1 MSSNEEIRDE
11 RIKKVESLR
20 GQGIDPFVADCNRT
34 AIIAEYNS
42 AFAEYLENQTAETVA
57 GRIISFRSHGASIF
71 LDIHDGTEKIQ
82 IYLKKDH
89 IGDAEFDRFQSVVDK
104 GDFIEV
110 SGKAFLTKSQQNTI
124 LADSWRLLTKSLVPV
139 PDAWYGIKDEDER
152 YRKRYLDILL
162 NPESR
167 DIVYKRSLFWNTIRT
182 YLLDKQFIEVET
194 PVLETTT
201 GGADA
206 RPFITHHNALDID
219 VYLRISAGELWQ
231 KKLLVAGIPRTFEIG
246 RIFRNEGMSNEHLQD
261 YTQLEYYMAYA
272 DFNTGM
278 EMTKELY
285 RLIADKVFGTQV
297 FNIKGHTV
305 DLGAEWQV
313 HDFSKEIE
321 KHFGVNP
328 LDTTIEEVKGA
339 LEDHS
344 IEFDSKGFNVERG
357 IDLLW
362 KKIRKSIAGPGF
374 LIGVPVYLEPLA
386 KRSRTDNRVVER
398 FQVLLAGSEMGKG
411 FSELNDPIDQRDRF
425 MHQQALRDQG
435 DEEAQMADMDYVEAL
450 EYGMPP
456 AFGFGLSERLFSFL
470 LDKPVRETQIFPLM
484 RPRSDSTTDTTTEES
499 A

>member
-1 MSSNEEIRDE
+1 MSSVEEIRDE
-11 RIKKVESLR
+11 RIKKVQSLR
-20 GQGIDPFVADCNRT
+20 EQGIDPFTADCNPT
-34 AIIAEYNS
+34 ITLSEYNPK
-42 AFAEYLENQTAETVA
+42 FATYLENQKPETVV

-71 LDIHDGTEKIQ
+71 LDIHDGTDKIQ
-82 IYLKKDH
+82 IYFKKDH
-89 IGDAEFDRFQSVVDK
+89 TGDEVFDRFQSAVDK

-110 SGKAFLTKSQQNTI
+110 TGKAFLTKSQQNTI
-124 LADSWRLLTKSLVPV
+124 LADGWRLLTKSLVPV

-152 YRKRYLDILL
+152 FRRRYLDILL
-162 NPESR
+162 NPEVR

-182 YLLDKQFIEVET
+182 YLLEKGFIEVET

-206 RPFITHHNALDID
+206 RPFVTHHNALDID

-272 DFNTGM
+272 DYNTGM

-285 RLIADKVFGTQV
+285 RLIADKVFGTRV
-297 FNIKGHTV
+297 FNVKGHTV
-305 DLGAEWQV
+305 DFDADWIV
-313 HDFSKEIE
+313 YDFSKEIQKE
-321 KHFGVNP
+321 FGVDP
-328 LDTTIEEVKGA
+328 LDTTIEEVQATLK
-339 LEDHS
+339 DHN
-344 IEFDSKGFNVERG
+344 IEFDPKGFNLERG

-411 FSELNDPIDQRDRF
+411 FSELNDPIDQRERF
-425 MHQQALRDQG
+425 MHQQALRDSG
-435 DEEAQMADMDYVEAL
+435 DEEAQMADMEYVEAL

-484 RPRSDSTTDTTTEES
+484 RPRSDQSSEHTTE
-499 A
+499 

>member
-1 MSSNEEIRDE
+1 LLE
-11 RIKKVESLR
+11 K
-20 GQGIDPFVADCNRT
+20 GFV
-34 AIIAEYNS
+34 
-42 AFAEYLENQTAETVA
+42 
-57 GRIISFRSHGASIF
+57 
-71 LDIHDGTEKIQ
+71 
-82 IYLKKDH
+82 
-89 IGDAEFDRFQSVVDK
+89 
-104 GDFIEV
+104 
-110 SGKAFLTKSQQNTI
+110 
-124 LADSWRLLTKSLVPV
+124 
-139 PDAWYGIKDEDER
+139 
-152 YRKRYLDILL
+152 
-162 NPESR
+162 
-167 DIVYKRSLFWNTIRT
+167 
-182 YLLDKQFIEVET
+182 EVET

-206 RPFITHHNALDID
+206 RPFVTHHNALDID

-272 DFNTGM
+272 DYNIGM

-285 RLIADKVFGTQV
+285 RLIADKVFGTRT

-305 DLGAEWQV
+305 DFDADWQV
-313 HDFSKEIE
+313 YDFSKEIE
-321 KHFGVNP
+321 KAFGVDP
-328 LDTTIEEVKGA
+328 LNTTVEEVKA
-339 LEDHS
+339 TLEDHN
-344 IEFDSKGFNVERG
+344 IEFDPKGLNVERG

-362 KKIRKSIAGPGF
+362 KKIRKTIAGPGF

-411 FSELNDPIDQRDRF
+411 FSELNDPIDQRERF
-425 MHQQALRDQG
+425 MHQQALRDSG
-435 DEEAQMADMDYVEAL
+435 DEEAQMADMEYVEAL

-484 RPRSDSTTDTTTEES
+484 RPRSDQS
-499 A
+499 AENSADDPQKI